1 MKRLSVLGILGLIG
15 LGTFLLAPVLA
26 PPVRAEDATVQAVD
40 NAFQPQTI
48 TVAAGTTITW
58 TNAGKA
64 PHTVTADDN
73 SWDSGNLAPGQ
84 SFSHTFDQ
92 PATVGYHCQYHGA
105 AGSGMFGT
113 ITVSAAQ
120 PAAAPTTEAA
130 PAPTTEPVAAPTT
143 APVVAP
149 TTAPVAAPTAAAQ
162 PQPASGPSITVQMSA
177 QNDSGITGTATLS
190 DLGDG
195 R

>member
-15 LGTFLLAPVLA
+15 LGTFLLAPALA
-26 PPVRAEDATVQAVD
+26 PPALAEDATVQAVD

-48 TVAAGTTITW
+48 SVAAGTTITW
-58 TNAGKA
+58 TNTGKA

-92 PATVGYHCQYHGA
+92 PGTIGYHCQYHGA

-113 ITVSAAQ
+113 ITVTAAQAQ

-130 PAPTTEPVAAPTT
+130 PTEAAAPAAAPTT
-143 APVVAP
+143 APEAAPTSAPAAAP
-149 TTAPVAAPTAAAQ
+149 TTAP
-162 PQPASGPSITVQMSA
+162 
-177 QNDSGITGTATLS
+177 
-190 DLGDG
+190 
-195 R
+195 